1 MAGEVGTDASVGV
14 PSAVV
19 DDGPRIG
26 GTQMLFLLISAPAAY
41 HVGLTMSSAGGVG
54 EALAG
59 SWFALLVV
67 AVCWGIVVRL
77 ELYARRRAREEAE
90 RRHTTDPFVRE
101 WEARL

>member
-1 MAGEVGTDASVGV
+1 MDTSVGV
-14 PSAVV
+14 PSPVV

-41 HVGLTMSSAGGVG
+41 HIGLTVSGAGGLG
-54 EALAG
+54 EVLAR

-77 ELYARRRAREEAE
+77 ELYARRRAREEEE

>member
-1 MAGEVGTDASVGV
+1 MDASVGV

-26 GTQMLFLLISAPAAY
+26 GAQMLFLLISAPAAY
-41 HVGLTMSSAGGVG
+41 HVGLTVSSAGGVG
-54 EALAG
+54 DVLAG

-67 AVCWGIVVRL
+67 AVCWAIVGWL
-77 ELYARRRAREEAE
+77 ERYARRRAREEEA